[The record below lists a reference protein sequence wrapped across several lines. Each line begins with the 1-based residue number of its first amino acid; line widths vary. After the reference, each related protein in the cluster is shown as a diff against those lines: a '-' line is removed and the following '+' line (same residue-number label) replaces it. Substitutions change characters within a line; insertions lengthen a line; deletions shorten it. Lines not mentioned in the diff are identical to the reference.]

1 MKTQGRKNV
10 HGKGGVRF
18 KAAYTKS
25 KYESMLRTLVTDLI
39 VKESITCTLSTARD
53 LSALA
58 DKLVTLGKRGDLH
71 ARRLAAAQIRDVW
84 ADEKNNVTA
93 LQKLFGTLALAALFS
108 TSAIISL
115 IELLPISIPAAIL
128 LFLMLIYIPS
138 VHIISF

>member
-93 LQKLFGTLALAALFS
+93 LQKLFGTLAPSYKDRNGGYTKVLKTENRHGDNAPM
-108 TSAIISL
+108 AIVT
-115 IELLPISIPAAIL
+115 
-128 LFLMLIYIPS
+128 F
-138 VHIISF
+138 VK